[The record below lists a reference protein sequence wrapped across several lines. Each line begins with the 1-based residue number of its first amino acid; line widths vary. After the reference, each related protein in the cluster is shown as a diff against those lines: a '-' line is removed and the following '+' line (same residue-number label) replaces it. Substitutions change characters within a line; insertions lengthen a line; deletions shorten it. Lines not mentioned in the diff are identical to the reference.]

1 MLEQTPRKQRQQ
13 LIDVNHQTLSLRRQ
27 CQLLGVNRSTVY
39 YKPREVDAEAVDL
52 VNEIRDIWVQYPFYG
67 YRRITKELQFKGYAV
82 NSKRVRRL
90 MVLGGIRAIYPGPNT
105 SRRNHLHAVHP
116 YLLGDMEVKR
126 ANQAWMVDLT
136 YLRLNGGFMYLV
148 AFIDVHSRY
157 IVSWSLSNTLET
169 ACCIE
174 ALKKGLTN
182 ASPEIINSDQ
192 GCQFTSEEWVS
203 FLIEWDIQISMT
215 GKGRCIDNVYIERF
229 WRSFKQEKFY
239 LYEYNT
245 VKALREAITEYV
257 EFYNKRRWH
266 QSLGYKTP
274 AEIYF
279 EQERKACGYVDE
291 SYRNS
296 QCPTERMDKSWITQK
311 DALPTT

>member
-1 MLEQTPRKQRQQ
+1 
-13 LIDVNHQTLSLRRQ
+13 
-27 CQLLGVNRSTVY
+27 
-39 YKPREVDAEAVDL
+39 
-52 VNEIRDIWVQYPFYG
+52 
-67 YRRITKELQFKGYAV
+67 
-82 NSKRVRRL
+82 
-90 MVLGGIRAIYPGPNT
+90 
-105 SRRNHLHAVHP
+105 
-116 YLLGDMEVKR
+116 
-126 ANQAWMVDLT
+126 
-136 YLRLNGGFMYLV
+136 V
-148 AFIDVHSRY
+148 AD
-157 IVSWSLSNTLET
+157 
-169 ACCIE
+169 C
-174 ALKKGLTN
+174 G
-182 ASPEIINSDQ
+182 
-192 GCQFTSEEWVS
+192 EW
-203 FLIEWDIQISMT
+203 L
-215 GKGRCIDNVYIERF
+215 
-229 WRSFKQEKFY
+229 QEKFY